1 MRNKIIYFS
10 GLALLSAIYA
20 ATPASAPMMAA
31 PVTMPTYGFSIN
43 PLDMPTDG
51 AVLQA
56 LQMSLPLLPMPTS
69 KFSAAPAVNVIVWPG
84 TDNFEDYKLREKLD
98 LQMKGM
104 TVKGESAADPK
115 SADWSLEYTGLA
127 NGISMHWYAHIVN
140 TPKRIFIATGMA
152 PDEMWSQ
159 YSDKIKACVDSL
171 KATGTAQIA
180 PIPGAAP
187 TATSATVP
195 KLTP

>member
-20 ATPASAPMMAA
+20 ATPASAPTSA

-51 AVLQA
+51 PVLQA

-104 TVKGESAADPK
+104 IIKSESPANAT
-115 SADWSLEYTGLA
+115 DWVLEYTGVA
-127 NGISMHWYAHIVN
+127 NGITMHWYAHIVN

-171 KATGTAQIA
+171 KSTNTAVIA

-187 TATSATVP
+187 AATSGVVP